1 MKKAQE
7 ARVEAVRGGAPRKRR
22 SVRTLAAFGQNP
34 GCGLATL
41 AFTAEVDLDSYLQG
55 TPLSAPFGQSPFA
68 ITRGLTFEANVKA
81 NDYALLRTLLEERL
95 AFPTVATMKNL
106 RELHEK
112 SSAGMA
118 TRAEETRQIVEAH
131 VRGLASA
138 PNLIDGGV
146 LTAEILGQR
155 WYFEADA
162 LAARTGDQLRVGEMK
177 SFPVV
182 DGRTEPD
189 KLGSALDQAATYILL
204 LEAIVEACGGDPS
217 SLVSREA
224 MIITPKN
231 LALNPVLSLQSVR
244 SRVER
249 SRRLLASAPRA
260 LDVLD
265 TPSASHSFDP
275 RTPVER
281 EQAATVAAKAS
292 SKGATAKAE
301 SAAWQAVPVKRRVA
315 QLDILRE
322 EVGNAYAP
330 GCLSSCGLARYCRA
344 HAQATSSPCL
354 LGSAVER
361 TLPGV
366 GSLDRAVALAD
377 GAKAKPAEKAAARVL
392 AFANDLMHDV
402 GGVGP

>member
-1 MKKAQE
+1 VKKSQAE
-7 ARVEAVRGGAPRKRR
+7 RAESVRGDAPRKRR

-55 TPLSAPFGQSPFA
+55 TPMSAPFGQSPFA

-81 NDYALLRTLLEERL
+81 NDYAPLRALLEEHL
-95 AFPTVATMKNL
+95 DFPKAAKTKNL

-112 SSAGMA
+112 NSAGMA
-118 TRAEETRQIVEAH
+118 TRADETRSIVEAH
-131 VRGLASA
+131 VKKKASA

-146 LTAEILGQR
+146 LSAEILGQR

-162 LAARTGDQLRVGEMK
+162 IAARTSEQLRVGEMK

-204 LEAIVEACGGDPS
+204 LEEMVAACGGDPTT
-217 SLVSREA
+217 LVSREA
-224 MIITPKN
+224 MIITPRN
-231 LALNPVLSLQSVR
+231 MALSPMLSLQSVR
-244 SRVER
+244 SRIER

-265 TPSASHSFDP
+265 TLSATRTFDP
-275 RTPVER
+275 RTKAER
-281 EQAATVAAKAS
+281 EQAATSGSPSAQAKAD
-292 SKGATAKAE
+292 A
-301 SAAWQAVPVKRRVA
+301 AAWQAVPAKRRLA

-322 EVGNAYAP
+322 DVGNAYAP

-344 HAQATSSPCL
+344 HAQATSSPCVM
-354 LGSAVER
+354 GSAVER

-366 GSLDRAVALAD
+366 SSLKRAVSLAD
-377 GAKAKPAEKAAARVL
+377 GAKAKAGEQAVAQML
-392 AFANDLMHDV
+392 TFANDLIADV
-402 GGVGP
+402 GGGDRT